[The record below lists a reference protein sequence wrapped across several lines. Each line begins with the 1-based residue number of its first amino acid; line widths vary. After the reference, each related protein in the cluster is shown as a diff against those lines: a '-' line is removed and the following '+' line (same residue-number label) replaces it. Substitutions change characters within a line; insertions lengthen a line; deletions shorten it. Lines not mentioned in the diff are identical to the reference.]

1 VYAFIRSQPAVG
13 NYATNRVRASAQCV
27 VHRPRRS
34 ECLAVS
40 PLAHWRRYAP
50 SYARQGLVTAGVL
63 IDVSIG
69 LGKDR
74 QVVEREMGVI
84 QELLDEQPDSKC
96 MRVLLSASRLI

>member
-1 VYAFIRSQPAVG
+1 
-13 NYATNRVRASAQCV
+13 
-27 VHRPRRS
+27 
-34 ECLAVS
+34 
-40 PLAHWRRYAP
+40 
-50 SYARQGLVTAGVL
+50 VL